1 MCPIARYWQFL
12 TMLDPLCYQNNQE
25 WGAIRRRLGVC
36 VCVCVDI
43 RVFHKNQGVDNKR
56 ASHGTRDEVGILLEI
71 KNGSHRNTKV
81 RDGSCKTTE
90 KVISMKIV
98 YQPAAAA
105 INGINVPQK
114 WVEQMSKH

>member
-25 WGAIRRRLGVC
+25 WGAIRRRLGG
-36 VCVCVDI
+36 CVDV

-90 KVISMKIV
+90 KKVISMKIV

-105 INGINVPQK
+105 INEINVPQK

>member
-1 MCPIARYWQFL
+1 MIRCVIKIIKSGGQ
-12 TMLDPLCYQNNQE
+12 LDVG
-25 WGAIRRRLGVC
+25 WVG
-36 VCVCVDI
+36 VCVDI

-90 KVISMKIV
+90 KKVISMKIV